1 MTVRRSLA
9 LRLLR
14 KGMSQP
20 DELSLKRSGW
30 KQWWNSLNYD
40 AKGSLK
46 HLQQNLMDQ
55 LRFDSGISVENSMLM
70 GEINQWRISNPTA
83 KAVGVPT
90 LMIHGYAA
98 SSMTFFRNF
107 EQLSLSLK
115 DVYAVDLPGN
125 GLSKE
130 LPLSVDSMEKPDRVE
145 FNETVKGQYFRL
157 QNPVDE
163 EKYKK
168 HLAHYEDYY
177 VDALERWRKENKL
190 SKINLVGHSYGGYLT
205 FKYSLKY
212 PDNVHKLCLVSPLG
226 VERSIFSIHN
236 HLEPERDYEIQS
248 EDPSKSNYSNKR
260 SIPKLILQYQNKAL
274 RWMGPLGAKACWG
287 YVNSS
292 YGRVPSVPYRE
303 YVFQLVFGKGIMTDT
318 SIRIFNQLFSRS
330 LLAYDPIMDSLD
342 KVKVSKLMLVYGE
355 HDWMNKVAGRLAIDE
370 FNSLRKSYDG
380 TFDIVSRAGH
390 NLVLD
395 NPSEFNSKLVEFL
408 RD

>member
-1 MTVRRSLA
+1 
-9 LRLLR
+9 
-14 KGMSQP
+14 MSQP

-55 LRFDSGISVENSMLM
+55 LQFDSGISVENSMLL

-130 LPLSVDSMEKPDRVE
+130 LPLSVDSMQKPDRVE

-168 HLAHYEDYY
+168 HLA
-177 VDALERWRKENKL
+177 
-190 SKINLVGHSYGGYLT
+190 
-205 FKYSLKY
+205 
-212 PDNVHKLCLVSPLG
+212 CLL
-226 VERSIFSIHN
+226 
-236 HLEPERDYEIQS
+236 Y
-248 EDPSKSNYSNKR
+248 
-260 SIPKLILQYQNKAL
+260 
-274 RWMGPLGAKACWG
+274 
-287 YVNSS
+287 
-292 YGRVPSVPYRE
+292 
-303 YVFQLVFGKGIMTDT
+303 T
-318 SIRIFNQLFSRS
+318 S
-330 LLAYDPIMDSLD
+330 
-342 KVKVSKLMLVYGE
+342 VSK
-355 HDWMNKVAGRLAIDE
+355 
-370 FNSLRKSYDG
+370 
-380 TFDIVSRAGH
+380 
-390 NLVLD
+390 
-395 NPSEFNSKLVEFL
+395 
-408 RD
+408 